1 MIDRKVFVRLLLTIG
16 LPIVLQQIIS
26 LSLNM
31 IDTFMIGS
39 IGVGELAAVG
49 AANKVY
55 FIFSI
60 ICFGIYSGSS
70 IYVSQYWGIRDV
82 ENIRKVI
89 AIEMRIGFFL
99 ALFTVGLALVFAPQ
113 ILHLF
118 VREPDVVAIGASYLR
133 ITCFTYLMTA
143 FSFLMSFNSRA
154 IHNLK
159 VPTLASVLAITVN
172 TVLNYGLI
180 FGNFHLPRLGVEGA
194 AIATL
199 TARFVEMLLILGYVY
214 FSEDHPL
221 AVDGATIRR
230 LDVPLMKRVVKTALP
245 VAMSESAWSI
255 GTTVCFIAYGLLGT
269 SAVAVVQVA
278 SVINDL
284 FQCVFFGLGNACA
297 VMIGNE
303 LGRNHTKLAYSY
315 GRVFIGINIGFCL
328 VMTAALLLMKGRI
341 IDIYNY
347 DAATSRMLN
356 LTLIAYALYTTPKMM
371 SYVHIC
377 GILRSGG
384 DTKFCMFCDLIG
396 IWCVAIPM
404 SFLAAAVWR
413 LPLHWVVAL
422 SFSDELVKAMV
433 TLWRFRSKKWI
444 HVLVRREQ
452 ECEISG
458 A

>member
-1 MIDRKVFVRLLLTIG
+1 MIEKKTFIRLLITIG
-16 LPIVLQQIIS
+16 LPIVLQQIVS

-39 IGVGELAAVG
+39 IGVEELAAVG

-70 IYVSQYWGIRDV
+70 VYVSQYWGIKDV
-82 ENIRKVI
+82 KNIRKVI

-99 ALFTVGLALVFAPQ
+99 ALFTVLLALFLAPQ
-113 ILHLF
+113 ILSLF
-118 VREPDVVAIGASYLR
+118 VREPEVIATGSSYLR
-133 ITCFTYLMTA
+133 ITCFTYMMTA
-143 FSFLMSFNSRA
+143 FSFLYSFNSRA

-159 VPTLASVLAITVN
+159 IPTVASILAISIN
-172 TVLNYGLI
+172 TFLNYALI
-180 FGNFHLPRLGVEGA
+180 FGTMGFPRLEVQGA

-214 FSEDHPL
+214 FSKDHPL
-221 AVDGATIRR
+221 AARKENIVH
-230 LDVPLMKRVVKTALP
+230 LDKPLMKKVIKTALP

-269 SAVAVVQVA
+269 RAVAVVQVA

-284 FQCVFFGLGNACA
+284 FQCLFFGLGNACA

-303 LGRNHTKLAYSY
+303 LGRNHKDLAFAY
-315 GRVFIGINIGFCL
+315 GKVFIGINLAVCVI
-328 VMTAALLLMKGRI
+328 MTLALLLCKNLI
-341 IDIYNY
+341 IDIYHY
-347 DAATSRMLN
+347 DAITSRMLD

-377 GILRSGG
+377 GILRAGG
-384 DTKFCMFCDLIG
+384 DTKFCMYCDILG

-404 SFLAAAVWR
+404 AFIASVVLK

-422 SFSDELVKAMV
+422 SFSDEIVKAAV
-433 TLWRFRSKKWI
+433 TLWRFHSRKWV
-444 HVLVRREQ
+444 HVL
-452 ECEISG
+452 I
-458 A
+458 AKDA

>member
-315 GRVFIGINIGFCL
+315 GRVFIGINIGSLSKRVFFYNSYKKRSYAYKHHCL
-328 VMTAALLLMKGRI
+328 PV
-341 IDIYNY
+341 
-347 DAATSRMLN
+347 
-356 LTLIAYALYTTPKMM
+356 
-371 SYVHIC
+371 
-377 GILRSGG
+377 
-384 DTKFCMFCDLIG
+384 
-396 IWCVAIPM
+396 
-404 SFLAAAVWR
+404 
-413 LPLHWVVAL
+413 
-422 SFSDELVKAMV
+422 
-433 TLWRFRSKKWI
+433 
-444 HVLVRREQ
+444 
-452 ECEISG
+452 
-458 A
+458 

>member
-1 MIDRKVFVRLLLTIG
+1 MIDGKVFVRLLLTIG

-180 FGNFHLPRLGVEGA
+180 FGNFHLPRLGVEG
-194 AIATL
+194 
-199 TARFVEMLLILGYVY
+199 
-214 FSEDHPL
+214 S
-221 AVDGATIRR
+221 
-230 LDVPLMKRVVKTALP
+230 
-245 VAMSESAWSI
+245 
-255 GTTVCFIAYGLLGT
+255 
-269 SAVAVVQVA
+269 
-278 SVINDL
+278 
-284 FQCVFFGLGNACA
+284 
-297 VMIGNE
+297 
-303 LGRNHTKLAYSY
+303 
-315 GRVFIGINIGFCL
+315 
-328 VMTAALLLMKGRI
+328 
-341 IDIYNY
+341 
-347 DAATSRMLN
+347 
-356 LTLIAYALYTTPKMM
+356 
-371 SYVHIC
+371 
-377 GILRSGG
+377 
-384 DTKFCMFCDLIG
+384 
-396 IWCVAIPM
+396 
-404 SFLAAAVWR
+404 
-413 LPLHWVVAL
+413 
-422 SFSDELVKAMV
+422 
-433 TLWRFRSKKWI
+433 
-444 HVLVRREQ
+444 
-452 ECEISG
+452 
-458 A
+458 

>member
-1 MIDRKVFVRLLLTIG
+1 MIDKRNFLRLLLVIG
-16 LPIVLQQIIS
+16 LPIVLQQIVS

-39 IGVGELAAVG
+39 IGVEELAAVG

-70 IYVSQYWGIRDV
+70 IYVSQYWGIQDV
-82 ENIRKVI
+82 KNIRKVI

-99 ALFTVGLALVFAPQ
+99 ALFTVLLALLFAPQ
-113 ILHLF
+113 ILQLF
-118 VREPDVVAIGASYLR
+118 VREPQVIATGAAYLR
-133 ITCFTYLMTA
+133 ITCFTYMMTA

-159 VPTLASVLAITVN
+159 VPTMASIAAISIN
-172 TVLNYGLI
+172 TFLNYGLI
-180 FGNFHLPRLGVEGA
+180 FGHFYLPRLEVEGA

-199 TARFVEMLLILGYVY
+199 TARFVEMLLIMGYVY
-214 FSEDHPL
+214 FSDDHPL
-221 AVDGATIRR
+221 AADMATIRH
-230 LDVPLMKRVVKTALP
+230 LDIPLMKRVVKTALP

-269 SAVAVVQVA
+269 SAIAVVQVA

-284 FQCVFFGLGNACA
+284 FQCIFFGLGNACA

-303 LGRNHTKLAYSY
+303 LGRNHKELAYTY
-315 GRVFIGINIGFCL
+315 GKIFIVINIGFSL
-328 VMTAALLLMKGRI
+328 LMTAALLLCRGAI
-341 IDIYNY
+341 IDIYHY
-347 DAATSRMLN
+347 DAQTSALLN
-356 LTLIAYALYTTPKMM
+356 VTLFAYAIYTTPKMM

-404 SFLAAAVWR
+404 SFLAAAVWK
-413 LPLHWVVAL
+413 LPLQWVVAL
-422 SFSDELVKAMV
+422 SFSDEIVKAFV
-433 TLWRFRSKKWI
+433 TLWRFFSKKWI
-444 HVLVRREQ
+444 HVLV
-452 ECEISG
+452 G
-458 A
+458 NA

>member
-70 IYVSQYWGIRDV
+70 IYVSQYWGNPRC
-82 ENIRKVI
+82 RKYPQGDCNRN
-89 AIEMRIGFFL
+89 AHRIFPRPVYCWAG
-99 ALFTVGLALVFAPQ
+99 AGVCTADSASVCKRTGCCGV
-113 ILHLF
+113 
-118 VREPDVVAIGASYLR
+118 GASYLR

-284 FQCVFFGLGNACA
+284 FQCVFFGLGNALCC
-297 VMIGNE
+297 
-303 LGRNHTKLAYSY
+303 H
-315 GRVFIGINIGFCL
+315 
-328 VMTAALLLMKGRI
+328 
-341 IDIYNY
+341 D
-347 DAATSRMLN
+347 
-356 LTLIAYALYTTPKMM
+356 
-371 SYVHIC
+371 
-377 GILRSGG
+377 
-384 DTKFCMFCDLIG
+384 
-396 IWCVAIPM
+396 
-404 SFLAAAVWR
+404 
-413 LPLHWVVAL
+413 
-422 SFSDELVKAMV
+422 
-433 TLWRFRSKKWI
+433 
-444 HVLVRREQ
+444 RE
-452 ECEISG
+452 
-458 A
+458 

>member
-214 FSEDHPL
+214 F
-221 AVDGATIRR
+221 
-230 LDVPLMKRVVKTALP
+230 
-245 VAMSESAWSI
+245 
-255 GTTVCFIAYGLLGT
+255 TVCFIAYGLLGT

-347 DAATSRMLN
+347 DAATSQMLN

>member
-1 MIDRKVFVRLLLTIG
+1 MIDKKTFIRLLMTIG
-16 LPIVLQQIIS
+16 LPIVLQQIVS

-70 IYVSQYWGIRDV
+70 VYVSQYWGIKDV
-82 ENIRKVI
+82 KNIRKVI

-99 ALFTVGLALVFAPQ
+99 ALFTMILALCFAPQ
-113 ILHLF
+113 ILSLF
-118 VREPDVVAIGASYLR
+118 VREPDVVATGASYLR
-133 ITCFTYLMTA
+133 ITCFTYMMTA
-143 FSFLMSFNSRA
+143 FSFLYSFNSRA

-159 VPTLASVLAITVN
+159 VPTIASILAISIN
-172 TVLNYGLI
+172 TFLNYGLI
-180 FGNFHLPRLGVEGA
+180 FGTMGLPRLGVQGA
-194 AIATL
+194 ALATL
-199 TARFVEMLLILGYVY
+199 LARFVEMLFILGYVY
-214 FSEDHPL
+214 LSKDHPL
-221 AVDGATIRR
+221 AARFSYIRH
-230 LDVPLMKRVVKTALP
+230 LDKPLMKKVIRTALP

-269 SAVAVVQVA
+269 RAVAVVQVA

-284 FQCVFFGLGNACA
+284 FQCLFFGLGNACA

-303 LGRNHTKLAYSY
+303 LGRNHKELAYSY
-315 GRVFIGINIGFCL
+315 GKVFIGINIAVCI
-328 VMTAALLLMKGRI
+328 VMTTALLLCKNLI
-341 IDIYNY
+341 IGFYHY
-347 DAATSRMLN
+347 DEVTNRMLD

-377 GILRSGG
+377 GILRAGG
-384 DTKFCMFCDLIG
+384 DTKFSMYCDMLG
-396 IWCVAIPM
+396 IWCVAIP
-404 SFLAAAVWR
+404 LAFFASLVLK

-422 SFSDELVKAMV
+422 SFSDEIVKAGV
-433 TLWRFRSKKWI
+433 TLWRFRSRKWV
-444 HVLVRREQ
+444 HVLIAKE
-452 ECEISG
+452 SS
-458 A
+458 

>member
-1 MIDRKVFVRLLLTIG
+1 M
-16 LPIVLQQIIS
+16 
-26 LSLNM
+26 
-31 IDTFMIGS
+31 
-39 IGVGELAAVG
+39 
-49 AANKVY
+49 
-55 FIFSI
+55 
-60 ICFGIYSGSS
+60 
-70 IYVSQYWGIRDV
+70 
-82 ENIRKVI
+82 
-89 AIEMRIGFFL
+89 
-99 ALFTVGLALVFAPQ
+99 
-113 ILHLF
+113 
-118 VREPDVVAIGASYLR
+118 
-133 ITCFTYLMTA
+133 MTA

-159 VPTLASVLAITVN
+159 VPTLASVLAITIN

-180 FGNFHLPRLGVEGA
+180 FGNLHLPRLGVEGA

-214 FSEDHPL
+214 FSHDHPL
-221 AVDGATIRR
+221 AVDLATIRK
-230 LDVPLMKRVVKTALP
+230 LDIPLMKRVVKTALP

-303 LGRNHTKLAYSY
+303 LGRNHTKLAYAY
-315 GRVFIGINIGFCL
+315 GKAFIVINIGFCL
-328 VMTAALLLMKGRI
+328 AMTAALLLFKGAI
-341 IDIYNY
+341 IDVYNY
-347 DAATSRMLN
+347 DRVTSSMLN

-404 SFLAAAVWR
+404 SFLAAVVWK

-444 HVLVRREQ
+444 HVLVHKDTQREAAS
-452 ECEISG
+452 I
-458 A
+458 